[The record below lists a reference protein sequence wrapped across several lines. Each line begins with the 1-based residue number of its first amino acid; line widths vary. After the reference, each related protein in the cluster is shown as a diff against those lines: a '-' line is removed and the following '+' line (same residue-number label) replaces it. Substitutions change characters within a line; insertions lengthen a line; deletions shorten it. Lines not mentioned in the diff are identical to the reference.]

1 MAKVNNLAT
10 QGLKGT
16 LDNMTFVNSKAYGD
30 HVRRKRGTVK
40 PAVLND
46 AMVQSKDRLLQVNE
60 TARLIFNSI
69 RNEHKDGSL
78 WSRLLSVLRRQLKE
92 TNDNN
97 VKCLLKLECHAE
109 HTLTTMLRSD
119 WFIEIAPIVKRRLCI
134 DLKIPEAPMKRKKK
148 YLPESQVGIHV
159 IFHDPV
165 HNRLRKEEI
174 HSDVF
179 SKTSYPLQLPFVVP
193 VPARVQSY
201 AIFLKVTECIN
212 GEAKSWPQ
220 STGMRCIAVGIIP
233 GKQRPPAKR
242 KTATKKKQPIA
253 RKQKARAKG
262 KASRMNRSDGE
273 LNN

>member
-1 MAKVNNLAT
+1 MAKVNNLVT

-40 PAVLND
+40 PAVLNE

-78 WSRLLSVLRRQLKE
+78 WTRILSALRRQLKE
-92 TNDNN
+92 TNDNS
-97 VKCLLKLECHAE
+97 VTCLLNLECHAK
-109 HTLTTMLRSD
+109 HTLTSILKVD
-119 WFIEIAPIVKRRLCI
+119 WIIETAPIVKRRLCI
-134 DLKIPEAPMKRKKK
+134 DLKIHEAPMMRTR
-148 YLPESQVGIHV
+148 YLPESQVSIHV

-165 HNRLRKEEI
+165 RNRLSKEVI

-179 SKTSYPLQLPFVVP
+179 RKRNYPVQLPFVVSVP
-193 VPARVQSY
+193 VRVQSY
-201 AIFLKVTECIN
+201 AIFLKVTECID

-220 STGMRCIAVGIIP
+220 STGMRCVAVGIIT
-233 GKQRPPAKR
+233 GKPNR
-242 KTATKKKQPIA
+242 KPSPKAAAKKKQPQVKK
-253 RKQKARAKG
+253 RKIKKPNKAGVKG
-262 KASRMNRSDGE
+262 KGNR
-273 LNN
+273 

>member
-1 MAKVNNLAT
+1 MAKVNNLTT

-40 PAVLND
+40 KAVLND

-60 TARLIFNSI
+60 TARLIFNCI

-78 WSRLLSVLRRQLKE
+78 WRRLLSVLRRQVKE

-97 VKCLLKLECHAE
+97 VKCLLNLECNTA
-109 HTLTTMLRSD
+109 HTLTMMLRSN

-134 DLKIPEAPMKRKKK
+134 SLKIPEAPMMRKK
-148 YLPESQVGIHV
+148 YLPESQVSIHI

-165 HNRLRKEEI
+165 HTRLKKEEI

-179 SKTSYPLQLPFVVP
+179 RKTSYPLQLSFVVP

-201 AIFLKVTECIN
+201 AIFLKVTECIE

-220 STGMRCIAVGIIP
+220 STGMRCVAVGIIP
-233 GKQRPPAKR
+233 GKQQPPAKR
-242 KTATKKKQPIA
+242 KTATKKKKTKVKK
-253 RKQKARAKG
+253 RKSIKPNRTGVKG
-262 KASRMNRSDGE
+262 KRNR
-273 LNN
+273 L